1 MPHTPT
7 ALVAVESPI
16 ARDPRVRRQIAWL
29 HDAGF
34 VVDSLALGEAPPEPT
49 RDHFELGPAPAASP
63 FGTLRR
69 HLLATR
75 RTAFRELTLSRF
87 PAEVRRRAREGAYD
101 LIVLNDRHFAPW
113 VDDPLDFPRGADD
126 RRIHLDLHEY
136 FVPTLPASSAWALVT
151 RGYYAWGRRHF
162 AHPAFTSRSTVNSGI
177 ARLYEQ
183 ELGVAPLA
191 IVRNSPPLAQVEP
204 TPVDPARIRV
214 IHHGAARWDRG
225 LGEIIDAM
233 RMLDDRFEM
242 TFMLLGDPAVE
253 AELSRRTADISS
265 RVRVIPPVETTRITE
280 TIREYDL
287 EVMFYPPRT
296 RNLELALPN
305 KLFEAVQARLGLVIG
320 QSSMMQEIVE
330 HYDNGVIVEGWS
342 AEDLAAALQALTPE
356 RVTALKQASGAAA
369 LELNAEAER
378 AAFLSSALGTAAG
391 ASR

>member
-1 MPHTPT
+1 MPHSRA

-29 HDAGF
+29 RDAGF
-34 VVDSLALGEAPPEPT
+34 AVDSLALGEAPPEPV
-49 RDHFELGPAPAASP
+49 RDHFELGPAPAANP
-63 FGTLRR
+63 LGTLRR
-69 HLLATR
+69 HLLSSR
-75 RTAFRELTLSRF
+75 RRAFRELTLSRF
-87 PAEVRRRAREGAYD
+87 PAEVRRRVREGAYD

-113 VDDPLDFPRGADD
+113 VDDPHDFPRGADG

-136 FVPTLPASSAWALVT
+136 FVPTLPASSAWTLVT
-151 RGYYAWGRRHF
+151 RGYYAWARGQF
-162 AHPAFTSRSTVNSGI
+162 AHAAFTSRSTVNSGI
-177 ARLYEQ
+177 AQLYEH

-191 IVRNSPPLAQVEP
+191 IVRNSPPLVEVDP
-204 TPVDPARIRV
+204 SPVDASRIRI

-225 LGEIIDAM
+225 LGEIIEAM
-233 RMLDDRFEM
+233 RTLDERFEM

-253 AELSRRTADISS
+253 AELARRTADLGD

-320 QSSMMQEIVE
+320 RSPMMQEVVE
-330 HYDNGVIVEGWS
+330 RYDNGIVVEGWG
-342 AEDLAAALQALTPE
+342 ADDLAEALQALTPE
-356 RVTALKQASGAAA
+356 HVAALKQASGVAA
-369 LELNAEAER
+369 LELNAETER
-378 AAFLSSALGTAAG
+378 AAFLASALGTRAVG
-391 ASR
+391 GR